1 MVIEN
6 LLNEIFSALF
16 DDTVT
21 GFRKRSNEKKVKDQI
36 SDGINRVIEDEKE
49 NQYYDPLRF

>member
-36 SDGINRVIEDEKE
+36 EEMMYLASR
-49 NQYYDPLRF
+49 